1 MTMDGEAPE
10 KSPKPRSTGGSAPSP
25 PNEGV
30 GELGVVIMLVVIAV
44 LIIFV
49 VAGGLSSY

>member
-1 MTMDGEAPE
+1 MTSVPDIYRILPE
-10 KSPKPRSTGGSAPSP
+10 VILALT
-25 PNEGV
+25 
-30 GELGVVIMLVVIAV
+30 GVVIMLVVIAV